1 LDDLQQRIMYAH
13 GLVTNG
19 RTAEAEQA
27 LVGSIDLALQIAPH
41 PLSMVLFRLLGQ
53 CARVAGRLDQARK
66 SYGTAYTI
74 AAELRDPDMA
84 SAAAMGLATVEK
96 ADGNLAKA
104 NELYDSAVQFARL
117 AGPGPG
123 LASVLQGHAEVLYLM
138 GDDKAAEKFG
148 EALTQPDLSDVQRA
162 IFMENLGLELHR
174 QNRTEE
180 ALDQIK
186 AAAGM
191 LHQAGAGY
199 DLFKTL
205 LSLARVARG
214 TDEAQ
219 SVQAFVQAHDLIHR
233 LHADVDVSHYQG
245 YPARAEQIEAETVR
259 MASAGE
265 LPPVILDD
273 VRIREPHPADV
284 SLEIGLRATA
294 AQRAMQRGEELLMQQ
309 HYAEAKQLLREAGAY
324 WESLGAHHQ
333 LPRIWS
339 SLGLLYRGTGELGQA
354 HTLLERARWQ
364 ARKLGIAR
372 TEFVAL
378 SNLCVLALSRNNS
391 EVHLLELL
399 AQARAVGKLLGTPD
413 FGTLDSVA
421 ADLCE
426 RNGATELAANYL
438 MRAIEATQKLPADD
452 VVGLNRLAQRLTRF
466 AFLTKEYA
474 PTRARLATFPV
485 GDPIVRYPVSSGLG
499 LLGLAAGE
507 RNHVT
512 WHHLLDACAAYEEL
526 RSRGADLMG
535 NHAQVASPP
544 YLEATELALYLGTA
558 SEAFNL
564 LERWKSRSLLDDL
577 RDYPPQ
583 ADDPVLEEEAQL
595 WGKLRSLRTPDGD
608 MAPADLLGRLRTTKQ
623 EADSTRDR
631 LEQIWRT
638 LPADFRTRRLAE
650 PITAAELP
658 ALLQG
663 ASLVEFFVSGQGVHA
678 FTISAN
684 GITAVQVIERDDPS
698 WDDFVWLLTG
708 QSPDTV
714 GRLLAHPLYVKLTDV
729 IEAAGSSVFVV
740 PHDELHLA
748 PLPGRL
754 LPSASVLRGSAARAT
769 GPVLI
774 AGDPL
779 GDLPFAR
786 AECAHA
792 AERFGVE
799 ARYGEDVTAEWLAN
813 SLGHSQ
819 LVHLACHAEFNEHSP
834 GHSGLVFAGPN
845 LLTLSQLGSLDWSGS
860 IVVLSACHSGRH
872 RIGHGDELAG
882 LGRTLLAAGATALV
896 ASVRPVPDLATALL
910 MTWFYDHIDP
920 YIPPGINEV
929 SAALTAAQRQI
940 QDITARDLITWAEQ
954 HAAKGGDC
962 AVLADAVTAI
972 AHEAASGDDEDSE
985 ADGEDPANPAYL
997 AKPFADPMHWAAFA
1011 VYGAG

>member
-1 LDDLQQRIMYAH
+1 MDDLQQLIMYAH
-13 GLVTNG
+13 DLVTNG
-19 RTAEAEQA
+19 RTGEAEQA
-27 LVGSIDLALQIAPH
+27 LAGAVDLALRIAPH
-41 PLSMVLFRLLGQ
+41 PLSMLVFRLLGQ
-53 CARVAGRLDQARK
+53 CARVAGRLDDARK
-66 SYGTAYTI
+66 YYGTAYTI

-96 ADGNLAKA
+96 ADGDLAKA
-104 NELYDSAVQFARL
+104 DKLYDSAVQFARM
-117 AGPGPG
+117 AGQGPG
-123 LASVLQGHAEVLYLM
+123 LASILQGHAEVLYLM
-138 GDDKAAEKFG
+138 GDDKAADLFG
-148 EALTQPDLSDVQRA
+148 EALTQPELSEVQRA
-162 IFMENLGLELHR
+162 ILMENLGLELHR
-174 QNRTEE
+174 QNRTDE

-191 LHQAGAGY
+191 LRQAGAGY

-205 LSLARVARG
+205 LSLASVGRG
-214 TDEAQ
+214 ADDTLA
-219 SVQAFVQAHDLIHR
+219 VKAFVQAHDLIHR
-233 LHADVDVSHYQG
+233 LHADVDASHYLG
-245 YPARAEQIEAETVR
+245 YPARAEQIEAETLR

-273 VRIREPHPADV
+273 VQIREPRDADV
-284 SLEIGLRATA
+284 ALEIGVRAA
-294 AQRAMQRGEELLMQQ
+294 SARRAMERGEELLMQQ

-333 LPRIWS
+333 MPRIWS
-339 SLGLLYRGTGELGQA
+339 SLGLLYRGIGDFRQA
-354 HTLLERARWQ
+354 HTLLERARRQ
-364 ARKLGIAR
+364 ARELGLAR

-378 SNLCVLALSRNNS
+378 SNLCVLALNESNS

-399 AQARAVGKLLGTPD
+399 AQARTVGKLLGTPD

-426 RNGATELAANYL
+426 RHGATELAANYL
-438 MRAIEATQKLPADD
+438 LRAIEGTQQLPADD
-452 VVGLNRLAQRLTRF
+452 VVGLNRLAQRVTRH
-466 AFLTKEYA
+466 ALLTKQYA
-474 PTRARLATFPV
+474 PARARLAKFPV
-485 GDPIVRYPVSSGLG
+485 ADPIVRYPVSSGLG
-499 LLGLAAGE
+499 LLALAAGE

-512 WHHLLDACAAYEEL
+512 WNHLLDACAAYEEL
-526 RSRGADLMG
+526 RVRGGDLMG
-535 NHAQVASPP
+535 NHAQVTSPP
-544 YLEATELALYLGTA
+544 YLKATELALHLGA
-558 SEAFNL
+558 VGDAFNL

-583 ADDPVLEEEAQL
+583 ADDPVLDEEARL
-595 WGKLRSLRTPDGD
+595 WGRLRSLRTPDGD
-608 MAPADLLGRLRTTKQ
+608 MAPADLLHRLHTAKD
-623 EADSTRDR
+623 EADTTRDR

-638 LPADFRTRRLAE
+638 LPVDFRTRRLAE

-663 ASLVEFFVSGQGVHA
+663 ATLVEFFISRQGVHA

-684 GITAVQVIERDDPS
+684 GIKAVQVIERDDPA
-698 WDDFVWLLTG
+698 WDDFHWLLNDE
-708 QSPDTV
+708 SPATMA
-714 GRLLAHPLYVKLTDV
+714 RLLAHPLYVKLTEV
-729 IEAAGSSVFVV
+729 IEAAGSPVFVV
-740 PHDELHLA
+740 PHGELHRA

-754 LPSASVLRGSAARAT
+754 LPSASVLRGSAVPAT

-774 AGDPL
+774 AGDPV

-786 AECAHA
+786 AECAYA
-792 AERFGVE
+792 AERFGAE
-799 ARYGEDVTAEWLAN
+799 AKFGEDVTAQWLAD
-813 SLGHSQ
+813 SLGQRQ
-819 LVHLACHAEFNEHSP
+819 LVHLACHAEFNERFP
-834 GHSGLVFAGPN
+834 GRSGLVFAGSQ
-845 LLTLSQLGSLDWSGS
+845 LLMLSHLGSLDWAGS

-872 RIGHGDELAG
+872 RISSGDELAG

-910 MTWFYDHIDP
+910 MTWFYDEIDP
-920 YIPPGINEV
+920 YIPPGIDQV
-929 SAALTAAQRQI
+929 SAALAAAQRQI

-962 AVLADAVTAI
+962 AVLAEALTAV
-972 AHEAASGDDEDSE
+972 AHEAAGAGSADDR
-985 ADGEDPANPAYL
+985 DPADPAYL